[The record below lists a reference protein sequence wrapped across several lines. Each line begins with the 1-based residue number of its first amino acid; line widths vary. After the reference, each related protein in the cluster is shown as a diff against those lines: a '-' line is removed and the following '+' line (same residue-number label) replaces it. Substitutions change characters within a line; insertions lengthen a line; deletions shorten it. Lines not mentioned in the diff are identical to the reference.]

1 MSTPETIINIAVLE
15 ARLKALEAAAIAKEH
30 HIVAWLKANWVH
42 YANFGGIAAGLLKLF
57 GKI

>member
-1 MSTPETIINIAVLE
+1 MSTPETIINMAVLE

-30 HIVAWLKANWVH
+30 HTVTWIKTNWVH
-42 YANFGGIAAGLLKLF
+42 YANFAGIAAGLLKLF